1 MKTDSTLLRVRRAN
15 PEPVVPIVDPGE
27 LFAEITALQQER
39 EHRPLTRRRRGVAL
53 VVAFATAVVLVS
65 TAYAVSNWIFSDA
78 DGPDVTEAEYLA
90 AQHELELPP
99 GATWPTL
106 RFEPNSVTG
115 RGAGGGHAVL
125 IAQNAWEC
133 YWAKAIRGGDTAAA
147 TRAHRELQSLLDNNI
162 LEAPPGA
169 PEDWL
174 PANPPKAPWVAFAH
188 DGGLSWIRQNYTLAA
203 AGHPRRL
210 EQSCRANAPG

>member
-1 MKTDSTLLRVRRAN
+1 MKTDSTLLRLRRAN
-15 PEPVVPIVDPGE
+15 PEPVVPIVDPGD
-27 LFAEITALQQER
+27 LFTEITALPR
-39 EHRPLTRRRRGVAL
+39 DTGGRRPIRRRGLALAVACA
-53 VVAFATAVVLVS
+53 VAIVLVS
-65 TAYAVSNWIFSDA
+65 TAYAVSNWVFSDA
-78 DGPDVTEAEYLA
+78 VGPDVTKAEYLA

-99 GATWPTL
+99 GATWPSI

-133 YWAKAIRGGDTAAA
+133 YWVKSIRTGDTRGAA
-147 TRAHRELQSLLDNNI
+147 RAHRELQGLLAHNV
-162 LEAPPGA
+162 LEAPAGA

-174 PANPPKAPWVAFAH
+174 PANPPAVPWVAFAH
-188 DGGLSWIRQNYTLAA
+188 GGLGWIRQNYTLAA

-210 EQSCRANAPG
+210 AQSCRANAPR

>member
-15 PEPVVPIVDPGE
+15 PEPVVPIVDRGG
-27 LFAEITALQQER
+27 LFTEITALPRER
-39 EHRPLTRRRRGVAL
+39 PDRSPIRRRGLAL
-53 VVAFATAVVLVS
+53 VVVCVVAIVLVS
-65 TAYAVSNWIFSDA
+65 TAYAVSNWVFNDA
-78 DGPDVTEAEYLA
+78 VGPDVTKAEYLA
-90 AQHELELPP
+90 AQHELALPP
-99 GATWPTL
+99 GATWPSI
-106 RFEPNSVTG
+106 RFEPNSVSG

-133 YWAKAIRGGDTAAA
+133 YWVKAIRAGDTRSAA
-147 TRAHRELQSLLDNNI
+147 RAHRELQGLLARNV
-162 LEAPPGA
+162 LEAPAGA

-174 PANPPKAPWVAFAH
+174 PANPPTVPWVAFAH
-188 DGGLSWIRQNYTLAA
+188 DGGLNWIRQNYALAA

>member
-15 PEPVVPIVDPGE
+15 PEPVVPIVDPGD
-27 LFAEITALQQER
+27 LFTEITALPR
-39 EHRPLTRRRRGVAL
+39 DTSGRSPNRRRGLALAVACA
-53 VVAFATAVVLVS
+53 VAIVLVS
-65 TAYAVSNWIFSDA
+65 TAYAVSNWVFSDA
-78 DGPDVTEAEYLA
+78 VGPDVTKAEYLA

-99 GATWPTL
+99 GATWPSI
-106 RFEPNSVTG
+106 RFQANSVTG

-133 YWAKAIRGGDTAAA
+133 YWVNAIRAGDTRAA
-147 TRAHRELQSLLDNNI
+147 TRARRELQSLLDHNI
-162 LEAPPGA
+162 LEAPAGA

-174 PANPPKAPWVAFAH
+174 PANPPAVPWVAFAH
-188 DGGLSWIRQNYTLAA
+188 DGGLNWIRQNYALAA
-203 AGHPRRL
+203 AGHPRGL

>member
-15 PEPVVPIVDPGE
+15 PEPVVPIVDPGD
-27 LFAEITALQQER
+27 LFTEITALPR
-39 EHRPLTRRRRGVAL
+39 EKANRSLIRRRGLALTVACA
-53 VVAFATAVVLVS
+53 VAIVLVS
-65 TAYAVSNWIFSDA
+65 TAYAVSNWVFSDA
-78 DGPDVTEAEYLA
+78 VGPDVTKAEYLA
-90 AQHELELPP
+90 AQREIELPP
-99 GATWPTL
+99 GATWPPI

-133 YWAKAIRGGDTAAA
+133 YWARAIQTGDTRSA
-147 TRAHRELQSLLDNNI
+147 TRAHRELQSLLAHNI
-162 LEAPPGA
+162 LEAPAGA

-174 PANPPKAPWVAFAH
+174 PANPPNVPWVAFAH
-188 DGGLSWIRQNYTLAA
+188 DGGLNWIRQNYALAA

>member
-78 DGPDVTEAEYLA
+78 VGPDVTEAEYLA

-147 TRAHRELQSLLDNNI
+147 TRAHRELQSLLHNNI

-210 EQSCRANAPG
+210 EQSCRANSVG

>member
-15 PEPVVPIVDPGE
+15 PEPVVPIIDPGD
-27 LFAEITALQQER
+27 LFTEITALSR
-39 EHRPLTRRRRGVAL
+39 DTGGRRRIRRRGLALAVACA
-53 VVAFATAVVLVS
+53 VAIVLVS
-65 TAYAVSNWIFSDA
+65 TAYAVSNWVFSDA
-78 DGPDVTEAEYLA
+78 VGPDVTKAEYLA

-99 GATWPTL
+99 GATWPSI
-106 RFEPNSVTG
+106 RFEPDSVTG

-133 YWAKAIRGGDTAAA
+133 YWVKAIRAGDTRGA
-147 TRAHRELQSLLDNNI
+147 TRAHRELQSLLDHNI
-162 LEAPPGA
+162 LEAPAGA

-174 PANPPKAPWVAFAH
+174 PANPPTVPWVAFAN

>member
-1 MKTDSTLLRVRRAN
+1 MKTDSTLMRVRRAN
-15 PEPVVPIVDPGE
+15 PELVVPIVDPGD
-27 LFAEITALQQER
+27 LFAAITALPQER
-39 EHRPLTRRRRGVAL
+39 DHRPLTRSRRGVAL
-53 VVAFATAVVLVS
+53 VVAFAAAVVLVS

-78 DGPDVTEAEYLA
+78 VGPDVTEAEYLA

-106 RFEPNSVTG
+106 HFESNSVTG

-133 YWAKAIRGGDTAAA
+133 YWVKAIRGGDTAAA
-147 TRAHRELQSLLDNNI
+147 TRAHRELQSLLDHNV

-174 PANPPKAPWVAFAH
+174 PANPPKEPWVAFAH
-188 DGGLSWIRQNYTLAA
+188 DGGLSWTRQNYRLAA